1 MRGHGAFRAC
11 WVGAACAAA
20 LFGLA
25 SSAAGD
31 IRDDSAWLQARLD
44 AGGAIFLP
52 RLPDGQCYAT
62 RGLWVSRDDTTVTS
76 DGACIVALGPGEGR
90 IPRGDGTFVTANAVF
105 WVDHSDLRKPL
116 PVRIAIS
123 GLHITVPAGKRMH
136 GISVLG
142 HEVTLT
148 GLSIDGS
155 PLTDVRIG
163 AGVKGSGGMTGR
175 IAVSDSN
182 LAGGVRDVVAVY
194 GPVGLRV
201 EGNVLSGGRE
211 KTAAGLHIR
220 AADRGQPTL
229 DVHVTGNKVAANNG
243 PGIFLDLAPAN
254 GLPVLASGIEIA
266 RNEVLGNGRGAPK
279 QLRGGVVLSG
289 GQNDGKGQV
298 VVDENS
304 FRGNRGPDVL
314 RRNGRAVAAPPGPR
328 SVPPPSTAQPLRDDT
343 AWLQARLDRAG
354 GTIFL
359 PKLPNSECYS
369 TRGLWV
375 SRDGTTITSDG
386 ACIVSLGLGPVRL
399 HSIDGDPIAASAVFF
414 VNRSRPT
421 KPAPV
426 HITISNLRIV
436 VPEGQSMYGVA
447 VFGHEITLSHLDIGG
462 SPKDD
467 VTISGRGNGN
477 SYAGGISILDSTLGG
492 AARNAISATAVIGL
506 RIERNTIVGVRDS
519 PPGQPAAG
527 IDVEPDDRGQP
538 ALDVRIVGNTISD
551 NAGPG
556 IMLEL
561 EPNDGPA
568 VVATALEISGNTILR
583 NSAKRTPPKRG
594 GIVLAGGQ
602 DGGQGTLVLKDN
614 VIKGNGGPGIL
625 KSRLRLVVDATGN
638 DVSGNE
644 TV

>member
-1 MRGHGAFRAC
+1 MRGRRAFRGLWAA
-11 WVGAACAAA
+11 AACAASV
-20 LFGLA
+20 LGPA
-25 SSAAGD
+25 SSAGGA
-31 IRDDSAWLQARLD
+31 IRDDSAWLQAKLD
-44 AGGAIFLP
+44 AGGAVFLP
-52 RLPDGQCYAT
+52 RLPDGKCYAT

-105 WVDHSDLRKPL
+105 FVDHSDLRKPL

-148 GLSIDGS
+148 SLTIDGS

-163 AGVKGSGGMTGR
+163 GGTKGSGGMSGR
-175 IAVSDSN
+175 IAVTDST
-182 LAGGVRDVVAVY
+182 LSGGLRDVVSVF

-201 EGNVLSGGRE
+201 EGNVLSGARG

-229 DVHVTGNKVAANNG
+229 DVHVTGNKVAANSG

-266 RNEVLGNGRGAPK
+266 RNEIIGNAREAPK
-279 QLRGGVVLSG
+279 VRRGGVVLAG
-289 GQNDGKGQV
+289 GQSDGKGQIV
-298 VVDENS
+298 VRENV
-304 FRGNRGPDVL
+304 FRGNRGPDLL
-314 RRNGRAVAAPPGPR
+314 RRKGPPANIKAGPR
-328 SVPPPSTAQPLRDDT
+328 SVPPPSTAPVRDDT

-359 PKLPNSECYS
+359 PKLPNGECYA

-414 VNRSRPT
+414 VNRSTPS

-426 HITISNLRIV
+426 RISISNLRIV

-447 VFGHEITLSHLDIGG
+447 VFGHQVTLSHLDIGG

-477 SYAGGISILDSTLGG
+477 SYAGSISIIDSTLSG
-492 AARNAISATAVIGL
+492 ASRNAVSATAVIGL

-538 ALDVRIVGNTISD
+538 ALDVRIVGNTILD

-556 IMLEL
+556 ILLEL

-602 DGGQGTLVLKDN
+602 DGGQGTLVLRDN
-614 VIKGNGGPGIL
+614 VIRGNGGPGIL
-625 KSRLRLVVDATGN
+625 ESRLRLLVDSAGN

-644 TV
+644 TA

>member
-1 MRGHGAFRAC
+1 MRGRRAFRGLWAA
-11 WVGAACAAA
+11 AACAASV
-20 LFGLA
+20 LGPA
-25 SSAAGD
+25 SSAGGA
-31 IRDDSAWLQARLD
+31 IRDDSAWLQAKLD
-44 AGGAIFLP
+44 AGGTVFLP
-52 RLPDGQCYAT
+52 RLPDGKCYAT

-90 IPRGDGTFVTANAVF
+90 IPRGDGTFVTASAVF
-105 WVDHSDLRKPL
+105 FVDHSDLRKPL

-148 GLSIDGS
+148 SLTIDGS

-163 AGVKGSGGMTGR
+163 AGTKGSGGMSGR
-175 IAVSDSN
+175 IAVTDST
-182 LAGGVRDVVAVY
+182 LSGGLRDVVSVF

-201 EGNVLSGGRE
+201 EGNVLSGARG

-229 DVHVTGNKVAANNG
+229 DVHVTGNKVAANSG

-266 RNEVLGNGRGAPK
+266 RNEIIGNAREAPK
-279 QLRGGVVLSG
+279 VRRGGVVLAG
-289 GQNDGKGQV
+289 GQSDGKGQIV
-298 VVDENS
+298 VRENV
-304 FRGNRGPDVL
+304 FRGNRGPDLL
-314 RRNGRAVAAPPGPR
+314 RRKGPPANIKAGPR
-328 SVPPPSTAQPLRDDT
+328 SVPPPSTAPVRDDT

-359 PKLPNSECYS
+359 PKLPNGECYA

-414 VNRSRPT
+414 VNRSTPS

-426 HITISNLRIV
+426 RISISNLRIV

-447 VFGHEITLSHLDIGG
+447 VFGHQITLSHLDIGG

-477 SYAGGISILDSTLGG
+477 SYAGSISIIDSTLSG
-492 AARNAISATAVIGL
+492 ASRNAVSATAVIGL

-538 ALDVRIVGNTISD
+538 ALDVRIVGNTILD

-556 IMLEL
+556 ILLEL

-602 DGGQGTLVLKDN
+602 DGGQGTLVLRDN
-614 VIKGNGGPGIL
+614 VIRGNGGPGIL
-625 KSRLRLVVDATGN
+625 ESRLRLLVDSAGN
-638 DVSGNE
+638 DVGGNE
-644 TV
+644 TA

>member
-1 MRGHGAFRAC
+1 MRGRRAFRGLWAA
-11 WVGAACAAA
+11 AACAASV
-20 LFGLA
+20 LGPA
-25 SSAAGD
+25 SSAGGA
-31 IRDDSAWLQARLD
+31 IRDDSAWLQAKLD
-44 AGGAIFLP
+44 AGGAVFLP
-52 RLPDGQCYAT
+52 RLPDGKCYAT

-105 WVDHSDLRKPL
+105 FVDHSDVRKPL

-136 GISVLG
+136 GISVVG

-148 GLSIDGS
+148 SLTIDGS

-163 AGVKGSGGMTGR
+163 GGTKGSGGMSGR
-175 IAVSDSN
+175 IAVTDST
-182 LAGGVRDVVAVY
+182 LSGGLRDVVSVF

-201 EGNVLSGGRE
+201 EGNVLSGARG

-229 DVHVTGNKVAANNG
+229 DVHVTGNKVAANSG

-266 RNEVLGNGRGAPK
+266 RNEIIGNAREAPK
-279 QLRGGVVLSG
+279 VRRGGVVLAG
-289 GQNDGKGQV
+289 GQSDGKGQIV
-298 VVDENS
+298 VRENV
-304 FRGNRGPDVL
+304 FRGNRGPDLL
-314 RRNGRAVAAPPGPR
+314 RRKGPPANIKAGPR
-328 SVPPPSTAQPLRDDT
+328 SVPPPSTAPVRDDT

-359 PKLPNSECYS
+359 PKLPNGECYA

-399 HSIDGDPIAASAVFF
+399 RSIDGDPIAASAVFF
-414 VNRSRPT
+414 VNRSTPS

-426 HITISNLRIV
+426 RISISNLRIV

-447 VFGHEITLSHLDIGG
+447 VFGHQVTLSHLDIGG

-477 SYAGGISILDSTLGG
+477 SYAGSISIIDSTLSG
-492 AARNAISATAVIGL
+492 ASRNAVSATAVIGL

-538 ALDVRIVGNTISD
+538 ALDVRIVGNTILD

-556 IMLEL
+556 ILLEL

-602 DGGQGTLVLKDN
+602 DGGQGTLVLRDN
-614 VIKGNGGPGIL
+614 VIRGNGGPGIL
-625 KSRLRLVVDATGN
+625 ESRLRLLVDSAGN

-644 TV
+644 TA

>member
-1 MRGHGAFRAC
+1 VLGP
-11 WVGAACAAA
+11 
-20 LFGLA
+20 A
-25 SSAAGD
+25 SSAGGA
-31 IRDDSAWLQARLD
+31 IRDDSAWLQAKLD
-44 AGGAIFLP
+44 AGGAVFLP
-52 RLPDGQCYAT
+52 RLPDGKCYAT

-105 WVDHSDLRKPL
+105 FVDHSDLRKPL

-148 GLSIDGS
+148 SLTIDGS

-163 AGVKGSGGMTGR
+163 GGTKGSGGMSGR
-175 IAVSDSN
+175 IAVTDST
-182 LAGGVRDVVAVY
+182 LSGGLRDVVSVF

-201 EGNVLSGGRE
+201 EGNVLSGARG

-229 DVHVTGNKVAANNG
+229 DVHVTGNKVAANSG

-266 RNEVLGNGRGAPK
+266 RNEIIGNAREAPK
-279 QLRGGVVLSG
+279 VRRGGVVLAG
-289 GQNDGKGQV
+289 GQSDGKGQIV
-298 VVDENS
+298 VRENV
-304 FRGNRGPDVL
+304 FRGNRGPDLL
-314 RRNGRAVAAPPGPR
+314 RRKGPPANIKAGPR
-328 SVPPPSTAQPLRDDT
+328 SVPPPSTAPVRDDT

-359 PKLPNSECYS
+359 PKLPNGECYA

-414 VNRSRPT
+414 VNRSTPS

-426 HITISNLRIV
+426 RISISNLRIV

-447 VFGHEITLSHLDIGG
+447 VFGHQVTLSHLDIGG

-477 SYAGGISILDSTLGG
+477 SYAGSISIIDSTLSG
-492 AARNAISATAVIGL
+492 ASRNAVSATAVIGL

-538 ALDVRIVGNTISD
+538 ALDVRIVGNTILD

-556 IMLEL
+556 ILLEL

-602 DGGQGTLVLKDN
+602 DGGQGTLVLRDN
-614 VIKGNGGPGIL
+614 VIRGNGGPGIL
-625 KSRLRLVVDATGN
+625 ESRLRLLVDSAGN
-638 DVSGNE
+638 DVGGNE
-644 TV
+644 TA

>member
-1 MRGHGAFRAC
+1 MMGRRAFRGLWAA
-11 WVGAACAAA
+11 AACAAA
-20 LFGLA
+20 LLGLA
-25 SSAAGD
+25 SSAGGAT
-31 IRDDSAWLQARLD
+31 RDDSAWLQAKLD
-44 AGGAIFLP
+44 AGGTIFLP
-52 RLPDGQCYAT
+52 RLPSGQCYAT

-90 IPRGDGTFVTANAVF
+90 IPRGDGTFVAANAVF
-105 WVDHSDLRKPL
+105 FVDHSDVRKPL

-148 GLSIDGS
+148 SLTIDGS

-163 AGVKGSGGMTGR
+163 AGTKGSGGMSSR
-175 IAVSDSN
+175 IAVTNSTLS
-182 LAGGVRDVVAVY
+182 GGVRDVVSIF
-194 GPVGLRV
+194 GPVGFRV
-201 EGNVLSGGRE
+201 EGNVLSGARG

-229 DVHVTGNKVAANNG
+229 DVRVAGNKLAANSG
-243 PGIFLDLAPAN
+243 PGILLDLAPAN

-266 RNEVLGNGRGAPK
+266 RNEIVGNARKAPK
-279 QLRGGVVLSG
+279 ERRAGIVLAG
-289 GQNDGKGQV
+289 GQNDGKGQILIR
-298 VVDENS
+298 ENL
-304 FRGNRGPDVL
+304 FRGNRGPDLL
-314 RRNGRAVAAPPGPR
+314 RRRGPAATITGGPK
-328 SVPPPSTAQPLRDDT
+328 SVPPLSTAPVRDDT
-343 AWLQARLDRAG
+343 AWLQSRLDRAG

-359 PKLPNSECYS
+359 PKLRDSGCYA

-375 SRDGTTITSDG
+375 SHDGTTITSDG

-414 VNRSRPT
+414 VNRSTPT

-426 HITISNLRIV
+426 HVTISNLRIV

-447 VFGHEITLSHLDIGG
+447 VFGHKITLSHLDIGG

-467 VTISGRGNGN
+467 VTISGRANGN
-477 SYAGGISILDSTLGG
+477 SYAGSISILDSTLSG
-492 AARNAISATAVIGL
+492 ANRNAISATAVIGL
-506 RIERNTIVGVRDS
+506 RIVRNTIVGVRDS

-527 IDVEPDDRGQP
+527 IDIEPDDRGQP
-538 ALDVRIVGNTISD
+538 ALDVRIIGNTIID

-556 IMLEL
+556 ILLEL

-568 VVATALEISGNTILR
+568 VIATELEISGNIILR
-583 NSAKRTPPKRG
+583 NAAKRTPPKRG

-614 VIKGNGGPGIL
+614 VIRGNGGPGIL
-625 KSRLRLVVDATGN
+625 KSRLRLLLDSAGN

-644 TV
+644 TA

>member
-1 MRGHGAFRAC
+1 MRGRRVFRGLWA
-11 WVGAACAAA
+11 VATCAAV
-20 LFGLA
+20 LLGPA
-25 SSAAGD
+25 SSAGGA

-44 AGGAIFLP
+44 AGGTVFLP
-52 RLPDGQCYAT
+52 RLPNGRCYAT

-105 WVDHSDLRKPL
+105 FVDHSDLRKPL

-136 GISVLG
+136 GISVVG

-148 GLSIDGS
+148 SLTIDGS
-155 PLTDVRIG
+155 PVTDVRIG
-163 AGVKGSGGMTGR
+163 GGTKGSGGMSGR
-175 IAVSDSN
+175 VAVTDST
-182 LAGGVRDVVAVY
+182 LSGGLRDVVSIF
-194 GPVGLRV
+194 GPVGLRI
-201 EGNVLSGGRE
+201 EGNVLSGARG

-229 DVHVTGNKVAANNG
+229 DVHVTGNKVIANSG

-266 RNEVLGNGRGAPK
+266 RNEIIGNAREAPK
-279 QLRGGVVLSG
+279 DRRGGIVFAG
-289 GQNDGKGQV
+289 GQNDGKGQIV
-298 VVDENS
+298 VQENI
-304 FRGNRGPDVL
+304 FRVNRGPDVL
-314 RRNGRAVAAPPGPR
+314 RRKGHVDTAPTGAR
-328 SVPPPSTAQPLRDDT
+328 SVPPLSTAPVRDDT
-343 AWLQARLDRAG
+343 AWLQTRLDRAG

-359 PKLPNSECYS
+359 PKLPNRKCYA

-375 SRDGTTITSDG
+375 SRDGTTVTSDG

-414 VNRSRPT
+414 VNRSTPS

-426 HITISNLRIV
+426 GVTISNLRIV

-447 VFGHEITLSHLDIGG
+447 VLGHQVTLSHLDIGG

-477 SYAGGISILDSTLGG
+477 SYAGSISIIDSTFSG
-492 AARNAISATAVIGL
+492 ASRNAISATAVIGL

-538 ALDVRIVGNTISD
+538 ALDVRIVGNTILD
-551 NAGPG
+551 NGGPG
-556 IMLEL
+556 ILLEL

-568 VVATALEISGNTILR
+568 VVATALEISGNAILR
-583 NSAKRTPPKRG
+583 NSRKRTPPKRG

-614 VIKGNGGPGIL
+614 VVRGNGGPGIL
-625 KSRLRLVVDATGN
+625 ESRLRLLVDSAGN

-644 TV
+644 TG

>member
-1 MRGHGAFRAC
+1 MRGRRAFRGLWAA
-11 WVGAACAAA
+11 AACAASV
-20 LFGLA
+20 LGPA
-25 SSAAGD
+25 SSAGGA
-31 IRDDSAWLQARLD
+31 IRDDSAWLQAKLD
-44 AGGAIFLP
+44 AGGAVFLP
-52 RLPDGQCYAT
+52 RLPDGKCYAT

-105 WVDHSDLRKPL
+105 FVDHSDLRKPL

-136 GISVLG
+136 GISVVG

-148 GLSIDGS
+148 SLTIDGS

-163 AGVKGSGGMTGR
+163 GGTKGSGGMSGR
-175 IAVSDSN
+175 IAVTDST
-182 LAGGVRDVVAVY
+182 LSGGLRDVVSVF

-201 EGNVLSGGRE
+201 EGNVLSGARG

-229 DVHVTGNKVAANNG
+229 DVHVTGNKVAANSG

-266 RNEVLGNGRGAPK
+266 RNEIIGNAREAPK
-279 QLRGGVVLSG
+279 VRRGGVVLAG
-289 GQNDGKGQV
+289 GQSDGKGQIV
-298 VVDENS
+298 VRENV
-304 FRGNRGPDVL
+304 FRGNRGPDLL
-314 RRNGRAVAAPPGPR
+314 RRKGPPANIKAGPR
-328 SVPPPSTAQPLRDDT
+328 SVPPPSTAPVRDDT

-359 PKLPNSECYS
+359 PKLPNGECYA

-399 HSIDGDPIAASAVFF
+399 RSIDGDPIAASAVFF
-414 VNRSRPT
+414 VNRSTPS

-426 HITISNLRIV
+426 RISISNLRIV

-447 VFGHEITLSHLDIGG
+447 VFGHQVTLSHLDIGG

-477 SYAGGISILDSTLGG
+477 SYAGSISIIDSTLSG
-492 AARNAISATAVIGL
+492 ASRNAVSATAVIGL

-538 ALDVRIVGNTISD
+538 ALDVRIVGNTILD

-556 IMLEL
+556 ILLEL

-602 DGGQGTLVLKDN
+602 DGGQGTLVLRDN
-614 VIKGNGGPGIL
+614 VIRGNGGPGIL
-625 KSRLRLVVDATGN
+625 ESRLRLLVDSAGN

-644 TV
+644 TA

>member
-1 MRGHGAFRAC
+1 MRGRRAFRGLWAA
-11 WVGAACAAA
+11 AACAASV
-20 LFGLA
+20 LGPA
-25 SSAAGD
+25 SSAGGA
-31 IRDDSAWLQARLD
+31 IRDDSAWLQAKLD
-44 AGGAIFLP
+44 AGGTVFLP
-52 RLPDGQCYAT
+52 RLPDGKCYAT

-90 IPRGDGTFVTANAVF
+90 IPRGDGTFVTASAVF
-105 WVDHSDLRKPL
+105 FVDHSDLRKPL

-136 GISVLG
+136 GISVVG

-148 GLSIDGS
+148 SLTIDGS

-163 AGVKGSGGMTGR
+163 AGTKGSGGMSGR
-175 IAVSDSN
+175 IAVTDST
-182 LAGGVRDVVAVY
+182 LSGGLRDVVSVF

-201 EGNVLSGGRE
+201 EGNVLSGARG

-229 DVHVTGNKVAANNG
+229 DVHVTGNKVAANSG

-266 RNEVLGNGRGAPK
+266 RNEIIGNAREAPK
-279 QLRGGVVLSG
+279 VRRGGVVLAG
-289 GQNDGKGQV
+289 GQSDGKGQIV
-298 VVDENS
+298 VRENV
-304 FRGNRGPDVL
+304 FRGNRGPDLL
-314 RRNGRAVAAPPGPR
+314 RRKGPPANIKAGPR
-328 SVPPPSTAQPLRDDT
+328 SVPPPSTAPVRDDT

-359 PKLPNSECYS
+359 PKLPNGECYA

-414 VNRSRPT
+414 VNRSTPS

-426 HITISNLRIV
+426 RISISNLRIV

-447 VFGHEITLSHLDIGG
+447 VFGHQITLSHLDIGG

-477 SYAGGISILDSTLGG
+477 SYAGSISIIDSTLSG
-492 AARNAISATAVIGL
+492 ASRNAVSATAVIGL

-538 ALDVRIVGNTISD
+538 ALDVRIVGNTILD

-556 IMLEL
+556 ILLEL

-602 DGGQGTLVLKDN
+602 DGGQGTLVLRDN
-614 VIKGNGGPGIL
+614 VIRGNGGPGIL
-625 KSRLRLVVDATGN
+625 ESRLRLLVDSAGN
-638 DVSGNE
+638 DVGGNE
-644 TV
+644 TA